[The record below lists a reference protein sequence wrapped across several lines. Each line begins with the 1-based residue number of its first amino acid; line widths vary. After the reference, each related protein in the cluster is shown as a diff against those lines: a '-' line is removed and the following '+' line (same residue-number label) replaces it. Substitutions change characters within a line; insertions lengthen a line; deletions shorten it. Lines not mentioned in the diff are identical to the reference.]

1 MATMQRTLF
10 TAGLVVGLAA
20 ASGAQTVPEKSTT
33 MSKLPTPVQ
42 QAIKSYVADNQATLR
57 GLSSE
62 TEDGRKLYEAELR
75 VNGKNRDVTFDQGG
89 QVVLVEQEVALADVP
104 APARAAITKAA
115 GKARITMVESLT
127 ENGKQ
132 FYEAHLAGGKTKE
145 VKVDASGAV
154 AP

>member
-1 MATMQRTLF
+1 MQRTLLTVTF
-10 TAGLVVGLAA
+10 AIALAA
-20 ASGAQTVPEKSTT
+20 AGPGAQTVPEKSTT
-33 MSKLPTPVQ
+33 MSKLPAPVQ
-42 QAIKSYVADNQATLR
+42 QAVKAYVADNKATLR

-75 VNGKNRDVTFDQGG
+75 VNGKNRDVTFDQSGHL
-89 QVVLVEQEVALADVP
+89 VLVEQEIALADVP

-115 GKARITMVESLT
+115 GPSHVTMVESLT

-132 FYEAHLAGGKTKE
+132 FYEAHLAGGKTRE

>member
-1 MATMQRTLF
+1 MQRTFLTVAF
-10 TAGLVVGLAA
+10 AVVLAA
-20 ASGAQTVPEKSTT
+20 AVLGAQTVPEKSAT
-33 MSKLPTPVQ
+33 MSKLPAPVQ
-42 QAIKSYVADNQATLR
+42 QAIKSYVADNKATLK

-145 VKVDASGAV
+145 VKVDASGAI

>member
-1 MATMQRTLF
+1 MQRTLLTVAF
-10 TAGLVVGLAA
+10 AVGLAA
-20 ASGAQTVPEKSTT
+20 AAPGAQTVPEKSTT
-33 MSKLPTPVQ
+33 MSKLPVPVQ
-42 QAIKSYVADNQATLR
+42 QAIKSYVADNKATLR

-75 VNGKNRDVTFDQGG
+75 VDGKSRDVTFDQSG
-89 QVVLVEQEVALADVP
+89 QVVLVEQEIALADVP
-104 APARAAITKAA
+104 APARSAITKAA
-115 GKARITMVESLT
+115 GKSRITMVESLT

>member
-1 MATMQRTLF
+1 MQRTFLTVAF
-10 TAGLVVGLAA
+10 AMGLAA
-20 ASGAQTVPEKSTT
+20 AMPGAQTVPEKSTT
-33 MSKLPTPVQ
+33 MAKLPAPVQ
-42 QAIKSYVADNQATLR
+42 QAVKSYVAENKATLR
-57 GLSSE
+57 GLSAE

-75 VNGKNRDVTFDQGG
+75 VNGKNRDVTFDQSGH
-89 QVVLVEQEVALADVP
+89 VVLVEQEIALGDVP
-104 APARAAITKAA
+104 APARVAITKAA
-115 GKARITMVESLT
+115 GKSRVTMVESLT